1 MTRPSDL
8 APKARL
14 FDPQRMSSKSNVLS
28 VDNIENGSVIFWGIK
43 NYTQIQGFEVLRMYL
58 PSSDIVMDPVSCLRT
73 YLTKTVEYRN
83 IPEIPLLI
91 SLKAPYS
98 IL

>member
-1 MTRPSDL
+1 M
-8 APKARL
+8 
-14 FDPQRMSSKSNVLS
+14 FS
-28 VDNIENGSVIFWGIK
+28 VDDIENGSVIFWGIK
-43 NYTQIQGFEVLRMYL
+43 NYTQIQGFEVYIL

-83 IPEIPLLI
+83 IPENPLLI
-91 SLKAPYS
+91 SLKAPYN